1 MTLRAVILDVY
12 GTLLEVGPPRSAPER
27 ERLWQGLHQRFL
39 GRAPHQG
46 YTEFSAACEDA
57 VRREHAAAR
66 TLGIESP
73 EVDWPGMVTG
83 LIPGLGGLCA
93 ATRRGFLGEVAGLPR
108 SLRLADGVAPELS
121 RLRERGILLG
131 IASNAQPYTLDE
143 LAAALAPAGLDLSAF
158 ESGLCFWSFENGFSK
173 PNPHVFR
180 ILGARLRTRG
190 IEPAGILMVGD
201 RLDNDVEPARRFGW
215 RAWHLHPAGDGC
227 WPELANRLESD
238 FIGGWR

>member
-1 MTLRAVILDVY
+1 VAALPGLAALRGTALDEFLLAQKALLHRVSLMPGAVAALAALRA
-12 GTLLEVGPPRSAPER
+12 
-27 ERLWQGLHQRFL
+27 
-39 GRAPHQG
+39 
-46 YTEFSAACEDA
+46 AA
-57 VRREHAAAR
+57 V
-66 TLGIESP
+66 P
-73 EVDWPGMVTG
+73 
-83 LIPGLGGLCA
+83 
-93 ATRRGFLGEVAGLPR
+93 
-108 SLRLADGVAPELS
+108 
-121 RLRERGILLG
+121 LG

-227 WPELANRLESD
+227 WPELANQLESD